1 MCHLLWIFTHFPAD
15 ADIDM
20 EGKASR
26 PFPKLD
32 IFHNEFF
39 ASSLK
44 QFLLSIHD
52 DAVGEGVFPLK
63 LVTRYFFSSPTYTD
77 EREHREPRT
86 MLHRRLRAIFLR
98 VHWGNLACS
107 FFSLLRFHSWRL
119 FKIHSRAERA
129 EKTWHSCADVIR
141 VFFTQLSQIIEFPRW
156 KKFSLQVA
164 LVLLNC

>member
-1 MCHLLWIFTHFPAD
+1 
-15 ADIDM
+15 M

-63 LVTRYFFSSPTYTD
+63 LVTRYFFHLQPTPTNVNI
-77 EREHREPRT
+77 ES
-86 MLHRRLRAIFLR
+86 R
-98 VHWGNLACS
+98 VRCS
-107 FFSLLRFHSWRL
+107 IVVFARYFYAF
-119 FKIHSRAERA
+119 IE
-129 EKTWHSCADVIR
+129 ETW
-141 VFFTQLSQIIEFPRW
+141 
-156 KKFSLQVA
+156 
-164 LVLLNC
+164 LVLFFLFYDFIHEDFLKFIHEPNVQKKLDILVPT